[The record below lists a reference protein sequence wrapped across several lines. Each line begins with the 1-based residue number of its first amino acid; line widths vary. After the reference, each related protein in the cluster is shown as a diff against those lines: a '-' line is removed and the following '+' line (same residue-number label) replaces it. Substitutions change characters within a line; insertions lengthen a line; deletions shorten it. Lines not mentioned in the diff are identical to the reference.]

1 MPCYPPDRWIDYAP
15 LGVPV
20 KGTRFLPIK
29 LPIPL
34 EKSYNIPPHLRF
46 TLSDLIECVHSCN
59 QKLTCVIDLTYAKY
73 YSSKFLHD
81 NNIRYYKIYVEGH
94 KVPDSKSVAQFID
107 LVNKERKESP
117 DGIIA
122 VHCTHGVNRTGY
134 FICRYL
140 IDSMNVNPKDA
151 LQEFEYARGY
161 PVEREN
167 YIKDLLSFVRKSNV
181 ISVEKNKRN

>member
-1 MPCYPPDRWIDYAP
+1 MVQWSLD
-15 LGVPV
+15 
-20 KGTRFLPIK
+20 
-29 LPIPL
+29 
-34 EKSYNIPPHLRF
+34 RF

-94 KVPDSKSVAQFID
+94 KVPDSK
-107 LVNKERKESP
+107 N
-117 DGIIA
+117 GIIA

-140 IDSMNVNPKDA
+140 IDFMNVNPKDA

>member
-1 MPCYPPDRWIDYAP
+1 M
-15 LGVPV
+15 GVPV

-94 KVPDSKSVAQFID
+94 KVPDSKSVAQQVLIESKINFFIG
-107 LVNKERKESP
+107 LSIWLTRNVK
-117 DGIIA
+117 
-122 VHCTHGVNRTGY
+122 NRQVSCHLRMHFHT
-134 FICRYL
+134 
-140 IDSMNVNPKDA
+140 VA
-151 LQEFEYARGY
+151 LWL
-161 PVEREN
+161 
-167 YIKDLLSFVRKSNV
+167 DLLVKANFVFMFWDELINSYLV
-181 ISVEKNKRN
+181 TVF